1 MQIGITIPLR
11 EFLKWKPFPL
21 NSAEPLIFCWD
32 AHRVKV
38 DGRAMLVVCNAANR
52 FTGVTAMR
60 GGDWKR
66 LDEVCIELVKRAMTE
81 CGFTPFAV
89 EEYLARAGAV
99 EFGRTH
105 GRKAVGCMNRMID
118 RLLWSQCDHD
128 EQFQANLTHIV
139 NESDLASCAAHEG
152 YGYAAERMAQDL
164 ITMGIDPYGDAPG
177 DAPETNDASVDA
189 NNAPAVP
196 SEAPADVNAK
206 ADQEA
211 APKDDA
217 LEDIAREVDAIIA
230 AMDAEAANASP
241 AAQEAAQSIAKQI
254 TAIARAMRIERG
266 HDPAFPPVDGVACTV
281 CGTNPRV
288 FLGAIPYCLNCYN
301 ELTERLMGA
310 PHVTNDAS
318 VLAVFG
324 KDGDMLQFGVERMLT
339 PPFARW
345 TAHEVVDEDDPR
357 HDSGYVG
364 IEVCIDANVV
374 EDQEETLAKLWE
386 KAQEAVSRPS
396 TYVHEHSGRISNGAH
411 VGDEVHFAANSG
423 WGRIIEDEHGRYA
436 IIIDGQRYDAEQFLG
451 LFTGYAG
458 FTLHWQIHD
467 RGDDLP
473 EPWEIADSYKRRG
486 LM

>member
-1 MQIGITIPLR
+1 MQIGITNPLR
-11 EFLKWKPFPL
+11 EFLKWKPLPP
-21 NSAEPLIFCWD
+21 NDEEPLIFCWD

-38 DGRAMLVVCNAANR
+38 DGRIMLIVCNAANR
-52 FTGVTAMR
+52 FAGITAMR
-60 GGDWKR
+60 GADWKR
-66 LDEVCIELVKRAMTE
+66 LDELCLELVRTSMLA
-81 CGFTPFAV
+81 CGFSEAAV
-89 EEYLARAGAV
+89 DEYLVRAGSAA
-99 EFGRTH
+99 FGRTH

-118 RLLWSQCDHD
+118 ALLWSECDHD
-128 EQFQANLTHIV
+128 EQFQARLTRFV
-139 NESDLASCAAHEG
+139 NFDDLGSCATREG
-152 YGYAAERMAQDL
+152 YGYAAQRMAEDL
-164 ITMGIDPYGDAPG
+164 AVMGVYPYAETSASPAGDA
-177 DAPETNDASVDA
+177 DAADDSASPDSDGS
-189 NNAPAVP
+189 PA
-196 SEAPADVNAK
+196 ADPDTAS
-206 ADQEA
+206 Q
-211 APKDDA
+211 DDA
-217 LEDIAREVDAIIA
+217 LSNIAREVDAIIA

-241 AAQEAAQSIAKQI
+241 EAQEAAQSIAKRI
-254 TAIARAMRIERG
+254 ASIARAMRVEHG
-266 HDPAFPPVDGVACTV
+266 NDPACPPVEGVACTV
-281 CGTNPRV
+281 CGAKPRV

-324 KDGDMLQFGVERMLT
+324 KDGNMLQFGVERMLT

-357 HDSGYVG
+357 NAGGYVG
-364 IEVCIDANVV
+364 IEVCIDANAT

-411 VGDEVHFAANSG
+411 LGEKVHFAANSG
-423 WGRIIEDEHGRYA
+423 WGRVIEDENGRYS

-458 FTLHWQIHD
+458 FNLHWQIHD

-473 EPWEIADSYKRRG
+473 EPWDITESYKRRG

>member
-1 MQIGITIPLR
+1 MQIGITNPLR
-11 EFLKWKPFPL
+11 EFLKWKPLPL
-21 NSAEPLIFCWD
+21 NDEEPLIFCWD

-38 DGRAMLVVCNAANR
+38 DRRIMLVVCNSANR
-52 FTGVTAMR
+52 FAGVMAMH
-60 GGDWKR
+60 GADWKR
-66 LDEVCIELVKRAMTE
+66 LDEVCVELIKASMLE
-81 CGFTPFAV
+81 CGFSATAV
-89 EEYLARAGAV
+89 DEYLTRAGAV

-118 RLLWSQCDHD
+118 ALLWSECDSD
-128 EQFQANLTHIV
+128 QQFQAYLTNSI
-139 NESDLASCAAHEG
+139 NINDLGSCASRSGFGFAADRMAEDLAS
-152 YGYAAERMAQDL
+152 
-164 ITMGIDPYGDAPG
+164 MGIDPFGDAPI
-177 DAPETNDASVDA
+177 T
-189 NNAPAVP
+189 P
-196 SEAPADVNAK
+196 SEFLGDHSPDTPTTDAK
-206 ADQEA
+206 PSA
-211 APKDDA
+211 ASEDDM
-217 LEDIAREVDAIIA
+217 LNNIAREVDSIIA
-230 AMDAEAANASP
+230 AMDQEMANASP
-241 AAQEAAQSIAKQI
+241 EAQEAAQSIAKRI
-254 TAIARAMRIERG
+254 ATIARAMRVEHG
-266 HDPAFPPVDGVACTV
+266 GDPACPPVEGVACTV
-281 CGTNPRV
+281 CGAKPRV

-345 TAHEVVDEDDPR
+345 TAHEVVDENDPR
-357 HDSGYVG
+357 HDDGYRG
-364 IEVCIDANVV
+364 IEVCIDADVA

-411 VGDEVHFAANSG
+411 VGDKVHFASNSG
-423 WGRIIEDEHGRYA
+423 WGRLIEDERGHYS
-436 IIIDGQRYDAEQFLG
+436 IIIDGQSYNAEQFLD

-458 FTLHWQIHD
+458 FNLYWQIHD

-473 EPWEIADSYKRRG
+473 ERWDISESYKRRG

>member
-11 EFLKWKPFPL
+11 EFLKWKPFPP
-21 NSAEPLIFCWD
+21 NCEEPLIFCWD
-32 AHRVKV
+32 AHRIKV
-38 DGRAMLVVCNAANR
+38 DGRVMLVVCNAANR
-52 FTGVTAMR
+52 FAGVTAMR
-60 GGDWKR
+60 GNDWKR
-66 LDEVCIELVKRAMTE
+66 LGETCVELVRTSMTE
-81 CGFTPFAV
+81 CGFSPSAV
-89 EEYLARAGAV
+89 EEYLIRAGAV

-118 RLLWSQCDHD
+118 TLLWSQCDHD
-128 EQFQANLTHIV
+128 EQFQAYLTHIV
-139 NESDLASCAAHEG
+139 NEQDLGSCAAHEG
-152 YGYAAERMAQDL
+152 QGYATERMAQDL
-164 ITMGIDPYGDAPG
+164 SAMGIDPYGMPPDAL
-177 DAPETNDASVDA
+177 DDEFSDTDIDQDVTPEDN
-189 NNAPAVP
+189 
-196 SEAPADVNAK
+196 
-206 ADQEA
+206 
-211 APKDDA
+211 A

-241 AAQEAAQSIAKQI
+241 EAQEAAQNLAKQI
-254 TAIARAMRIERG
+254 ASIARAMRIERG
-266 HDPAFPPVDGVACTV
+266 HDPACPPVEGVACTV

-345 TAHEVVDEDDPR
+345 AAHEVVEDDDPR
-357 HDSGYVG
+357 HDTGYVG
-364 IEVCIDANVV
+364 IEVCIDANVA

-411 VGDEVHFAANSG
+411 VGDKVHFAANSG
-423 WGRIIEDEHGRYA
+423 WGRIIEDEHGHYS

-451 LFTGYAG
+451 LFTGYTG
-458 FTLHWQIHD
+458 FNLYWQIHD

-473 EPWEIADSYKRRG
+473 EPWEITESYKRRG